1 MKTYVQPGESIT
13 VTAAFAASSG
23 DGVLVGSL
31 FGIASGDAGTGDSL
45 VLTTR
50 GVFDMPK
57 PSTDVLAVGD
67 PVYWDDAAGLATAD
81 DDTGNN
87 PRIGLAVTVAGNPS
101 ASVHVRLD
109 G

>member
-1 MKTYVQPGESIT
+1 MKTFVQPGDSIT
-13 VTAAFAASSG
+13 VTAAAAASSG

-31 FGIASGDAGTGDSL
+31 FGIASGDAGIGDNL

-67 PVYWDDAAGLATAD
+67 PVYWDDTAGLATAD
-81 DDTGNN
+81 DDTGSN